1 MWFRKKMTEEEIKK
15 EAEQP
20 AEEPKAAEEQ
30 PAEPATETEE
40 KAEETPADEKP
51 VEEQSAAE
59 EKPSEEK
66 PAEVDW
72 KLQYARLLAD
82 FDNYKKRA
90 ARDRDDT
97 YRYVESQVLKDLLPS
112 VDNLAMALDK
122 AENKDDPFVKGVK
135 LVYDGILAMLKNHG
149 AEPFDSVGQPLDTDK
164 MEAIAQLPSPDVEE
178 GKVSVESKKGWFL
191 KGKVLR
197 AAQVVV
203 SSGKP
208 EETK

>member
-1 MWFRKKMTEEEIKK
+1 MAEEEVKK
-15 EAEQP
+15 DAGQPAEDAKPAGEAAASADEQP
-20 AEEPKAAEEQ
+20 AEQTAESGAQ
-30 PAEPATETEE
+30 PAEAG
-40 KAEETPADEKP
+40 KDAADE
-51 VEEQSAAE
+51 S
-59 EKPSEEK
+59 
-66 PAEVDW
+66 AEVDW

-97 YRYVESQVLKDLLPS
+97 YRYVESQVLKDLLPT

-122 AENKDDPFVKGVK
+122 AENKEDPFVKGVK
-135 LVYDGILAMLKNHG
+135 LVYDGILAMLKEHE
-149 AEPFDSVGQPLDTDK
+149 AEPFDSVGLALDTEK
-164 MEAIAQLPSPDVEE
+164 MEAIAHLPSPDVEE
-178 GKVSVESKKGWFL
+178 GKVSIESKRGWML

-208 EETK
+208 GNGEPGTGNEK

>member
-1 MWFRKKMTEEEIKK
+1 MTEEEIKK
-15 EAEQP
+15 EADQP

-30 PAEPATETEE
+30 PAEPATETAE

-59 EKPSEEK
+59 EKPSEEKPSDEK

-178 GKVSVESKKGWFL
+178 GKVSIESKKGWFL

>member
-1 MWFRKKMTEEEIKK
+1 MTEEEIKK

-20 AEEPKAAEEQ
+20 VEEPKAAEEQ

-66 PAEVDW
+66 SSEEKPVEVDW